1 MKKIIADGK
10 NIYVDMDGV
19 LADFNAEPD
28 GVNRFRT
35 EKGFFKKLKPLKKN
49 VKTLKKLLADGNHK
63 VFILSASPNEDADGD
78 KSLWLKKYLPMLQTE
93 NIIFCRNNQ
102 RKVDFMKT
110 SDGILFDDYGKN
122 LREWVDGKNPDNAGY
137 KIKADGS
144 LQKGLELFNLI

>member
-102 RKVDFMKT
+102 RKVD
-110 SDGILFDDYGKN
+110 
-122 LREWVDGKNPDNAGY
+122 
-137 KIKADGS
+137 
-144 LQKGLELFNLI
+144 